1 MELWPYRPAMESRG
15 QGIDRF
21 TGAVGL
27 TDAVIVVPI
36 DSHDADRADAE
47 HDSPSTMREY
57 EALEIKEYKKLLD
70 TLSVSGSVSIAGYG
84 QQGDLMASYLNK
96 ESFEQASF
104 TYLIRINVKHQPMGS
119 SSYVF
124 NPRPSIVHNRTA
136 ATKSYGDAY
145 IKKFITGGAFYARV
159 SIISRSQAV
168 ETEVG
173 LAAKAAFSGWG
184 VTGEIS
190 AEMQRGMSTLA
201 KHSSIEI
208 SKMSLGQR
216 KHRNPNVPRTTGD
229 AIPSIIARLK
239 SEADEFYEDAVNHN
253 SYLYALID
261 DYYTADGFEDY
272 GYEPND
278 YDEARRLSR
287 DLLDRYLEFRSVEDL
302 IMRTP
307 TTQFRGHKSTRRKLQ
322 NRCWASINRV
332 HAWIKATDRDPSQGL
347 EIPDDDP
354 WEFRKEVMAKIV
366 APRMKLYNNG
376 GRYYVWDQL
385 TWQRKPHALWE
396 IEVYATPVQGT
407 VRLSCGESEEWAI
420 NKAKGN
426 ALCSLAE
433 PLPPGYITWFEA
445 WVYNA
450 EVGNVTEV

>member
-1 MELWPYRPAMESRG
+1 MESRG

-36 DSHDADRADAE
+36 DSHDADRADGE
-47 HDSPSTMREY
+47 SDSPSTMREY
-57 EALEIKEYKKLLD
+57 EALEIKEKLLD

-124 NPRPSIVHNRTA
+124 NPRPSILSNRTA
-136 ATKSYGDAY
+136 AIKSYGDAY
-145 IKKFITGGAFYARV
+145 IKT
-159 SIISRSQAV
+159 
-168 ETEVG
+168 
-173 LAAKAAFSGWG
+173 AFSGWG

-216 KHRNPNVPRTTGD
+216 KHRKPNVPRTTGD
-229 AIPSIIARLK
+229 AIPSIIAMLK

-261 DYYTADGFEDY
+261 EYHTADGFNEY
-272 GYEPND
+272 G
-278 YDEARRLSR
+278 R

-332 HAWIKATDRDPSQGL
+332 HAWIKATDQDPSQGL

-354 WEFRKEVMAKIV
+354 WEFRKEVVAKIV

-385 TWQRKPHALWE
+385 TWQKKPHALWE

-407 VRLSCGESEEWAI
+407 VRLTCGESEEWAI
-420 NKAKGN
+420 NRAKGN
-426 ALCSLAE
+426 ALCSLAD

-450 EVGNVTEV
+450 EVGNVTGEAVVELARRPFDNAEDWRDLRELLMFL